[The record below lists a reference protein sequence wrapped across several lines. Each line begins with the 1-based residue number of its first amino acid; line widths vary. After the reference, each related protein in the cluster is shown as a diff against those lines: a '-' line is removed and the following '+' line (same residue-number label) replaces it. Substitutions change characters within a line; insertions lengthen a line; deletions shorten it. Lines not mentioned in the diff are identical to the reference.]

1 MIPGWLS
8 PCSRWPERLSRWCLL
23 AGRGMNAAAA
33 LLVGM
38 SAIDNS
44 GSCVAG
50 RLSDGDASA
59 LARQAVDGSVPELQ
73 VRWALLAEVR
83 QADIAASVAARHMPS
98 PRTAAN
104 LVELTDQL
112 NDLLTDRIVGVD
124 REASL
129 KLEMIAHGA
138 SLHGWARQ
146 FCRGSVGRA
155 LMSARRRATRHLPL
169 DDSRHLNLVSGV
181 SDPEEDSLD
190 EIASSFADQARRL
203 RHAGAVHLKA
213 RVLCEV
219 FSLPAPPRMVDHP
232 RRVAL
237 LAALEKAAQS
247 RTAAREVASDVGAVW
262 REWPDEQRASLDGL
276 DPRILCLL
284 MTASL
289 TPTPP
294 PQTRVI
300 ARFGALLERHLGED
314 GPNLLRAWS
323 EAVTELDRS
332 EFSPTGSP
340 KLKTRSLRNRH
351 RARFDRMAQRLV
363 DSGTTEL
370 GDSPE
375 AISQSLFAGLIRV
388 EAELAAA

>member
-1 MIPGWLS
+1 MS
-8 PCSRWPERLSRWCLL
+8 
-23 AGRGMNAAAA
+23 AAAA

-38 SAIDNS
+38 SAIDTS
-44 GSCVAG
+44 GSGVAG
-50 RLSDGDASA
+50 RLSDADASA
-59 LARQAVDGSVPELQ
+59 LARQALDGTLPELQ

-83 QADIAASVAARHMPS
+83 QSEIAASVAIRHLPP
-98 PRTAAN
+98 PRTEAN
-104 LVELTDQL
+104 LAELTDQL

-124 REASL
+124 REATL
-129 KLEMIAHGA
+129 NLELIAAGA

-146 FCRGSVGRA
+146 FCRGSAGRV
-155 LMSARRRATRHLPL
+155 LMSARRRSSRHLPL
-169 DDSRHLNLVSGV
+169 EDTRHLNLVSGAIEQ
-181 SDPEEDSLD
+181 DEDSLD
-190 EIASSFADQARRL
+190 EIASSLADQARRL

-237 LAALEKAAQS
+237 LTALEKAAQS

-262 REWPDEQRASLDGL
+262 REWPDEQRSSLDGL
-276 DPRILCLL
+276 DPRIVCLL

-300 ARFGALLERHLGED
+300 ARFGAQLECHLGQD
-314 GPNLLRAWS
+314 GPKLLRAWA

-340 KLKTRSLRNRH
+340 RLKTRSLRNRH

-363 DSGTTEL
+363 DSGETEL

-375 AISQSLFAGLIRV
+375 AISQSLFAGLTKV

>member
-1 MIPGWLS
+1 MS
-8 PCSRWPERLSRWCLL
+8 
-23 AGRGMNAAAA
+23 AAAA

-38 SAIDNS
+38 SAIDTS
-44 GSCVAG
+44 GSGVAG
-50 RLSDGDASA
+50 RLSDADASA
-59 LARQAVDGSVPELQ
+59 LARQVLDGTLPELQ
-73 VRWALLAEVR
+73 ARWAFLAEIR
-83 QADIAASVAARHMPS
+83 ESDIAHSVAVEKLPL
-98 PRTAAN
+98 PRTAAR
-104 LVELTDQL
+104 LADLTDQL
-112 NDLLTDRIVGVD
+112 NDLLTDRVVGVD
-124 REASL
+124 REATL
-129 KLEMIAHGA
+129 RLELIAAGA
-138 SLHGWARQ
+138 SLHAWARM
-146 FCRGSVGRA
+146 FCRGAAPRL
-155 LMSARRRATRHLPL
+155 LMSARRRSCRHLPL
-169 DDSRHLNLVSGV
+169 DDSRHLDLLAGI
-181 SDPEEDSLD
+181 SDSDGDSLE

-237 LAALEKAAQS
+237 LAALEKGAQS
-247 RTAAREVASDVGAVW
+247 RTAAREVAADVGAVW
-262 REWPDEQRASLDGL
+262 RDWPDEQRSSLDDL
-276 DPRILCLL
+276 DPRIICLL

-300 ARFGALLERHLGED
+300 ARFGAELECHLGPD
-314 GPNLLRAWS
+314 GPKLLRAWA

-375 AISQSLFAGLIRV
+375 AISQSLFAGLTKV